1 MIFIF
6 MDNIL
11 IAGQLRYLVSWKI
24 STWQWWMKTRLITSF
39 VKRPNL
45 ILSFMYLK
53 DYAYIIM
60 MLEMRAPTTCF
71 YIKTMNTLGK
81 LTFSIYDEVIILRS
95 FRCNLFQSFLKIWRK
110 VNWCQ
115 KKVIL
120 YLRQTNWLNMERH

>member
-11 IAGQLRYLVSWKI
+11 IAGQLRYLVSWKT

-39 VKRPNL
+39 VKRLNSKFYVLKGLRIHYNDVGNEGTYHLFVYPNHE
-45 ILSFMYLK
+45 YTWQ
-53 DYAYIIM
+53 AYIFNIRRGNYSVVIS
-60 MLEMRAPTTCF
+60 LQF
-71 YIKTMNTLGK
+71 V
-81 LTFSIYDEVIILRS
+81 SIL
-95 FRCNLFQSFLKIWRK
+95 LQIWRK